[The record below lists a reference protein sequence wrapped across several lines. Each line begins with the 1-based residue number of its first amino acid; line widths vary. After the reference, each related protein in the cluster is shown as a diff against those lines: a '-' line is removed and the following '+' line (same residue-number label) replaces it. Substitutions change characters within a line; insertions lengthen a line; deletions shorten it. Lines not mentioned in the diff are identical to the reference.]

1 MHAHAQEE
9 THARARRPKMK
20 WNHTSQYDE
29 HQAEAEEN
37 TGEKL
42 VVEELSMTLQE
53 AVASLAIRGDIL
65 QARRGAVGGY
75 SLDKE
80 SAESLIDRAEKS
92 PIFMERIERMQRRR
106 QALIELDK
114 INQLTLKNNEKVSMS
129 D

>member
-1 MHAHAQEE
+1 
-9 THARARRPKMK
+9 MK
-20 WNHTSQYDE
+20 WNHKSQYDE
-29 HQAEAEEN
+29 HQAEAEDN
-37 TGEKL
+37 TGERL

-65 QARRGAVGGY
+65 QARRGAVGGF

-80 SAESLIDRAEKS
+80 NAESLIDRAEKS

-114 INQLTLKNNEKVSMS
+114 LNQLTLKNNEKVSMS